1 MDRSDRGA
9 TPDTATTDSQT
20 KENVHAVDNPAQLR
34 YELYVDRAL
43 AGYLAYRL
51 EPGAVVLVHTDVDPA
66 FEGGGLGRLLVGAA
80 LDDIR
85 ERGLQ
90 VVPLCPFVAAYIRRN
105 PGYADLVV
113 ADPAVSD

>member
-1 MDRSDRGA
+1 MAGHGVEKRPRGTRPGDGQVGSWSD
-9 TPDTATTDSQT
+9 
-20 KENVHAVDNPAQLR
+20 
-34 YELYVDRAL
+34 
-43 AGYLAYRL
+43 AGYRDDRLADQR
-51 EPGAVVLVHTDVDPA
+51 ERARRRQPGAVVLVHTDIDPA